1 MSRAPRIK
9 SEASDLSF
17 RDDEAVARD
26 PEFEASVS
34 RLREL
39 LEEASPGIKVS
50 QRGADEF
57 PETGQFKPIKLPLV
71 KEAAPHPGNSQSK
84 TSVQEA
90 AADHTEPMAEPTAA
104 ITSTPEKQS
113 RPQPTPR
120 PARQA
125 AVKPKRS
132 EDLIRQPTAKDRSH
146 SPVRPESTAN
156 NSPAEPAGSSPRVQ
170 LNHAPQPAAPGTDF
184 RLKRDGELWQALLA
198 SRQAFT
204 ATAVFSFTINLLMLT
219 GPLFMLQVY
228 DRVMTSGSIPTLVA
242 LSVLTASL
250 YAVIGLLELVR
261 SRVVVRIGM
270 DFDRRVTDRVF
281 NASLRRSVTGSSSST
296 TILRELDS
304 IRQFIAGP
312 GPITLFDAPW
322 TPIYLLVIF
331 LMHWSL
337 GIAATLGAAVLV
349 TLAIISER
357 MSRSAITEAGK
368 GVASSLEI
376 AETGQRN
383 AEALTAM
390 GMQSAYRRRWQ
401 STNSE
406 ALSWQ
411 LLAADRLGTFQ
422 SITKSLRLGLQSFM
436 LAIGAAL
443 ALNNEISAGTIVA
456 ATIIFGRALAPV
468 EQAVGH
474 WRNLLR
480 AVEGYFKLDDLLRST
495 PEPSQRTVLSRPEG
509 HLSVNSL
516 SVTAPN
522 NRQPILNNLNCEI
535 APGQMCAVIGPSA
548 SGKSTLARALVG
560 LWPPAKGSVRIDGAR
575 LDQWDQEAL
584 GQHIGYLPQ
593 SVELFAGSVRENIAR
608 FRTDVTDDDVIAA
621 AKEAHA
627 HDLILNLPQGYE
639 TQLGSFATHLSA
651 GQRQRLAL
659 ARALFGSPRLV
670 VLDEPNA
677 NLDRI
682 GDDALDAAIDDMRAD
697 GKAIVLVSHRVQAIG
712 KADLLLFIDR
722 GVQRAFG
729 PRQEVMKMFQNGQ
742 TSAGGQNPG
751 RRKTD
756 ETDA

>member
-1 MSRAPRIK
+1 MPVAAPEDAPI
-9 SEASDLSF
+9 APD
-17 RDDEAVARD
+17 RD
-26 PEFEASVS
+26 FEAAMG
-34 RLREL
+34 RLRDL
-39 LEEASPGIKVS
+39 LEEAGPEIKVS
-50 QRGADEF
+50 ERNADEF
-57 PETGQFKPIKLPLV
+57 ADVEQFRPIKLPEIRQTEPVSPPARLHSH
-71 KEAAPHPGNSQSK
+71 AAASETASAKPDDETPFQPRRLSELPRKDAGQRTSAGPTSRAFNPAADQSSQS
-84 TSVQEA
+84 E
-90 AADHTEPMAEPTAA
+90 AEPHQ
-104 ITSTPEKQS
+104 PERQS
-113 RPQPTPR
+113 RPPAGQPESG
-120 PARQA
+120 QA
-125 AVKPKRS
+125 ANKLAAISPS
-132 EDLIRQPTAKDRSH
+132 AAK
-146 SPVRPESTAN
+146 
-156 NSPAEPAGSSPRVQ
+156 
-170 LNHAPQPAAPGTDF
+170 TDF
-184 RLKRDGELWQALLA
+184 RLKRDGELWNALQA
-198 SRQAFT
+198 SKSAFT
-204 ATAVFSFTINLLMLT
+204 ATAIFSFTINLLMLT

-228 DRVMTSGSIPTLVA
+228 DRVMTSGSIPTLIA

-281 NASLRRSVTGSSSST
+281 NAALRKSVTTPSSSS

-331 LMHWSL
+331 LMHWTL
-337 GIAATLGAAVLV
+337 GLVATLGAVFLV
-349 TLAIISER
+349 GLAIVSER
-357 MSRSAITEAGK
+357 LSRSAITEAGK
-368 GVASSLEI
+368 GVASSIEL

-383 AEALTAM
+383 AEAITAM
-390 GMQSAYRRRWQ
+390 GMQSAYRERWQ
-401 STNSE
+401 ATNSN

-422 SITKSLRLGLQSFM
+422 AITKSLRLGLQSFM

-474 WRNLLR
+474 WRNFLR
-480 AVEGYFKLDDLLRST
+480 AIEGYFKLDDLLRST
-495 PEPSQRTVLSRPEG
+495 PEPKQRTVLPRPAG
-509 HLSVNSL
+509 HLSVSSL

-522 NRQPILNNLNCEI
+522 NRQLILSNLNFNI
-535 APGQMCAVIGPSA
+535 PPGQMCAVIGPSA

-560 LWPPAKGSVRIDGAR
+560 LWPPAKGSIRIDGAR
-575 LDQWDQEAL
+575 LDQWDQEDL

-593 SVELFAGSVRENIAR
+593 SVELFAGTVRDNIAR
-608 FRTDVTDDDVIAA
+608 FRTDVSDAQVVAA

-627 HDLILNLPQGYE
+627 HELILNLPQGYE

-651 GQRQRLAL
+651 GQRQRIAL
-659 ARALFGSPRLV
+659 ARALFGSPRVV

-722 GVQRAFG
+722 GQQRAFG

-742 TSAGGQNPG
+742 GKADGQNLG

-756 ETDA
+756 

>member
-1 MSRAPRIK
+1 MLSRAPRIK
-9 SEASDLSF
+9 TEVNDHSFWDARTFVRSSRQKPPRNQFINAPKKEAS
-17 RDDEAVARD
+17 EI
-26 PEFEASVS
+26 
-34 RLREL
+34 
-39 LEEASPGIKVS
+39 G
-50 QRGADEF
+50 
-57 PETGQFKPIKLPLV
+57 
-71 KEAAPHPGNSQSK
+71 
-84 TSVQEA
+84 
-90 AADHTEPMAEPTAA
+90 
-104 ITSTPEKQS
+104 
-113 RPQPTPR
+113 
-120 PARQA
+120 
-125 AVKPKRS
+125 
-132 EDLIRQPTAKDRSH
+132 
-146 SPVRPESTAN
+146 
-156 NSPAEPAGSSPRVQ
+156 
-170 LNHAPQPAAPGTDF
+170 F

-198 SRQAFT
+198 SRLAFA

-242 LSVLTASL
+242 LSILTASL

-281 NASLRRSVTGSSSST
+281 NASLRRSVTESSFST

-322 TPIYLLVIF
+322 TPVYLLVIF

-337 GIAATLGAAVLV
+337 GTAATLGAAVLIG
-349 TLAIISER
+349 LAVVSER
-357 MSRSAITEAGK
+357 MSRSAIIEAGK
-368 GVASSLEI
+368 GIAI

-401 STNSE
+401 STNSD
-406 ALSWQ
+406 ALFWQ

-422 SITKSLRLGLQSFM
+422 SITKSLRLGLQSLM

-443 ALNNEISAGTIVA
+443 ALNNEITARTIVA

-468 EQAVGH
+468 EQAIGH
-474 WRNLLR
+474 WRNLQR
-480 AVEGYFKLDDLLRST
+480 AIQGYFKLDGLLRTT
-495 PEPSQRTVLSRPEG
+495 PEPSQRTELPKPAG
-509 HLSVNSL
+509 HLSVSDL
-516 SVTAPN
+516 CVTAPN
-522 NRQPILNNLNCEI
+522 GRRTILNNLKFEV

-584 GQHIGYLPQ
+584 GEHIGYLPQ

-608 FRTDVTDDDVIAA
+608 FRADVTDDHVIAA
-621 AKEAHA
+621 AKDAHS

-697 GKAIVLVSHRVQAIG
+697 GKAIILVSHRVQAIG

-729 PRQEVMKMFQNGQ
+729 PRQEVMKMLQSGQ
-742 TSAGGQNPG
+742 TNADGPNIG

-756 ETDA
+756 LTDA

>member
-1 MSRAPRIK
+1 M
-9 SEASDLSF
+9 
-17 RDDEAVARD
+17 
-26 PEFEASVS
+26 S
-34 RLREL
+34 RLRDL
-39 LEEASPGIKVS
+39 LDEAGPGIRVS
-50 QRGADEF
+50 EHNADEF
-57 PETGQFKPIKLPLV
+57 SDAEQFRPIKLPEIKRV
-71 KEAAPHPGNSQSK
+71 DPPRTDPGTEAHADVQADDMEAPAMQPQRLSELPKRQSQETTARRSAPTSHPENR
-84 TSVQEA
+84 TEVQPSPTEA
-90 AADHTEPMAEPTAA
+90 PDAPSIET
-104 ITSTPEKQS
+104 S
-113 RPQPTPR
+113 RPKTVAP
-120 PARQA
+120 
-125 AVKPKRS
+125 
-132 EDLIRQPTAKDRSH
+132 
-146 SPVRPESTAN
+146 
-156 NSPAEPAGSSPRVQ
+156 EPAQTTDKKLSAGQAPTSP
-170 LNHAPQPAAPGTDF
+170 DF
-184 RLKRDGELWQALLA
+184 RLKRDGELWKALHA
-198 SRQAFT
+198 SKSAFT

-242 LSVLTASL
+242 LSVLTAAL

-281 NASLRRSVTGSSSST
+281 NAALSKSVTGPSASSS
-296 TILRELDS
+296 ILRELDS

-331 LMHWSL
+331 LMHW
-337 GIAATLGAAVLV
+337 TLGLVAALGAIFLV
-349 TLAIISER
+349 GLAIISER
-357 MSRSAITEAGK
+357 LSRSAITEAGK
-368 GVASSLEI
+368 GVASSIEL

-383 AEALTAM
+383 AEAITAM
-390 GMQSAYRRRWQ
+390 GMQSAYRERWQ
-401 STNSE
+401 ATNSE

-422 SITKSLRLGLQSFM
+422 AITKSLRLGLQSLM
-436 LAIGAAL
+436 LAVGAAL
-443 ALNNEISAGTIVA
+443 ALSNEISAGTIVA

-474 WRNLLR
+474 WRNFLR
-480 AVEGYFKLDDLLRST
+480 AIEGYFKLDELLRST
-495 PEPSQRTVLSRPEG
+495 PEPKPRTALPRPAG
-509 HLSVNSL
+509 HLSVSSL

-522 NRQPILNNLNCEI
+522 NRQLILKNLNFDI

-548 SGKSTLARALVG
+548 SGKSTLARTLVG
-560 LWPPAKGSVRIDGAR
+560 LWPPAKGSIRIDGAR

-593 SVELFAGSVRENIAR
+593 SVELFAGTVRENIAR
-608 FRTDVTDDDVIAA
+608 FRTDVSDRDVVSA

-627 HDLILNLPQGYE
+627 HELILNLPQGYE

-659 ARALFGSPRLV
+659 ARALFGSPRFI

-677 NLDRI
+677 NLDRV

-742 TSAGGQNPG
+742 GNSDGPTPG

-756 ETDA
+756 

>member
-9 SEASDLSF
+9 SEASDPSL
-17 RDDEAVARD
+17 RDDGAVVRD
-26 PEFEASVS
+26 PEFEASVN

-39 LEEASPGIKVS
+39 LEEAGPGIKVS

-57 PETGQFKPIKLPLV
+57 PEAGQFKPIKLPV
-71 KEAAPHPGNSQSK
+71 MKEPDHQPDNSQNS
-84 TSVQEA
+84 SAFAER
-90 AADHTEPMAEPTAA
+90 AADIPVSVAEPK
-104 ITSTPEKQS
+104 EKIPRPSERPDGPQPI
-113 RPQPTPR
+113 PQPTSQTTFEPLHSEERPR
-120 PARQA
+120 QQA
-125 AVKPKRS
+125 VDRRPQAPPNPDTNASVSPK
-132 EDLIRQPTAKDRSH
+132 E
-146 SPVRPESTAN
+146 PVAPSSRLRLN
-156 NSPAEPAGSSPRVQ
+156 NAYEPAAS
-170 LNHAPQPAAPGTDF
+170 GTDF
-184 RLKRDGELWQALLA
+184 RLKRDGELWQALIA

-281 NASLRRSVTGSSSST
+281 NASLRRSITGSSSST
-296 TILRELDS
+296 TILRELDN

-337 GIAATLGAAVLV
+337 GIAATFGATVLV
-349 TLAIISER
+349 GLAILSER
-357 MSRSAITEAGK
+357 MSRSAITEASK

-401 STNSE
+401 MINSE

-422 SITKSLRLGLQSFM
+422 SITKSLRLGLQSLM

-474 WRNLLR
+474 WRSLLR
-480 AVEGYFKLDDLLRST
+480 AIEGYFKLDDLLRST
-495 PEPSQRTVLSRPEG
+495 PEPSQRTVLPRPAG
-509 HLSVNSL
+509 HLSVNGL

-522 NRQPILNNLNCEI
+522 SRQPILTNLNFEI

-560 LWPPAKGSVRIDGAR
+560 LWAPAKGSVRIDGAR

-584 GQHIGYLPQ
+584 GQNIGYLPQ

-608 FRTDVTDDDVIAA
+608 FRTNATDDDVIAA

-697 GKAIVLVSHRVQAIG
+697 GKAIILVSHRVQAIG

-729 PRQEVMKMFQNGQ
+729 PRQEVMKMFQ
-742 TSAGGQNPG
+742 GGQNNPSGQSPG

-756 ETDA
+756 ANDA